1 MHPSVLPLE
10 RTLDMNTRLFLNC
23 LDGVDDTMALER
35 PKEGTNH
42 VAFLALHML
51 DARYFLL
58 RTARVELDCPFKD
71 LLEGKKGVDDIEA
84 YPTLAEVRDAWADV
98 SEKLSNPL
106 EELSEQ
112 ELDGNPSFEFPI
124 EGVKPCSVRL
134 PFNAARRLPFRPD
147 RPAPPVPRTR
157 GDGVQVED

>member
-10 RTLDMNTRLFLNC
+10 RTLDMNTRLLLNC

-58 RTARVELDCPFKD
+58 RTAGVELDCPFKD
-71 LLEGKKGVDDIEA
+71 LLEGKKGVDDFEA
-84 YPTLAEVRDAWADV
+84 YPALAEVRDAWAVV
-98 SEKLSNPL
+98 SKKLSKRL
-106 EELSEQ
+106 EELREQ
-112 ELDGNPSFEFPI
+112 DLEAKPSFEFPI
-124 EGVKPCSVRL
+124 EGGETVL
-134 PFNAARRLPFRPD
+134 GAIAFLTQHDGYHFGQIAMHRRYLGLG
-147 RPAPPVPRTR
+147 AMAYK
-157 GDGVQVED
+157 

>member
-1 MHPSVLPLE
+1 
-10 RTLDMNTRLFLNC
+10 
-23 LDGVDDTMALER
+23 
-35 PKEGTNH
+35 
-42 VAFLALHML
+42 ML

-124 EGVKPCSVRL
+124 EGGETVL
-134 PFNAARRLPFRPD
+134 GAIAF
-147 RPAPPVPRTR
+147 
-157 GDGVQVED
+157 